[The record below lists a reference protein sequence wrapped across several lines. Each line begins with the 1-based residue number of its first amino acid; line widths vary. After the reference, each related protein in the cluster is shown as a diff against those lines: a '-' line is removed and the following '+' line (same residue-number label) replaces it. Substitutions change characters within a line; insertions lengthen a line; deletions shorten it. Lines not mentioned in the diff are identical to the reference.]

1 MLKDMRHYHRQTAE
15 VGEKNVQITG
25 LGVACSLI
33 LMIDGLRKLLFL
45 KT

>member
-25 LGVACSLI
+25 LGVACCLI
-33 LMIDGLRKLLFL
+33 MMIDGLRKLLFL